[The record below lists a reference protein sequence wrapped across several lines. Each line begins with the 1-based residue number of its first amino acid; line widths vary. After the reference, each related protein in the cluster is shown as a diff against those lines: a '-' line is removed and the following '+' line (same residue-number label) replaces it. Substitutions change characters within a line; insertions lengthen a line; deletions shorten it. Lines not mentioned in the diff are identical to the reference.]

1 MARRLAA
8 SSCNASQLSACLV
21 TVFTIC
27 APDVVARPSILRL
40 YCLCHP
46 AAAVKSSPMSEV
58 GSQVWHETFS
68 QLFRPPLPK
77 IHRGIKSAIFSSP
90 VAFQSPRFRN
100 GADCRTVSLQIRNW
114 TQCTLTAIGDHS
126 YIKCSSWRMATASFI
141 CRRIFVVAVGRQRPG
156 LLASQYEALRTRVA
170 QLTCFKNVG
179 RPLWL
184 RRGESEWPRP
194 HSFIYL
200 FELRIVTQ

>member
-77 IHRGIKSAIFSSP
+77 IHRGIKSAIFFISSRLS
-90 VAFQSPRFRN
+90 VA
-100 GADCRTVSLQIRNW
+100 TVSKRSRL
-114 TQCTLTAIGDHS
+114 S
-126 YIKCSSWRMATASFI
+126 YSFI
-141 CRRIFVVAVGRQRPG
+141 VDKKLDTVYSDGDR
-156 LLASQYEALRTRVA
+156 
-170 QLTCFKNVG
+170 
-179 RPLWL
+179 
-184 RRGESEWPRP
+184 
-194 HSFIYL
+194 
-200 FELRIVTQ
+200 